1 MAAQFAPFSPWETLL
16 SILLLGALSGIGL
29 VCADPRPGAAACL
42 LAFVAA
48 GALVSSRPQPEDPRA
63 LARFLRLHAEQ
74 LKDPVRLRGWV
85 RVPPEDFE
93 DRDRFTLEAE
103 SIFKDTPVHGGVQIN
118 IRRDPAD
125 PPLDLSYG
133 QRIEFLAGLR
143 QPHNFENPGSF
154 DWVGF
159 LAKRGVN
166 ATGSVRPGVP
176 LLSAGP
182 REGPAW
188 ESWLWKVRIA
198 ARRRLRLLLPETG
211 SESPGPGILRALLL
225 GEQAGLDQETKTGF
239 QRTGT
244 YHALVI
250 SGMHIGVVAF
260 ALLWLLRLMP
270 LPALARA
277 LLAAL
282 AVAAYAL
289 LVGGNV
295 PVSRAAWMFA
305 AYLATTLIYRQRH
318 ALNVLALAA
327 FGFLVW
333 APDLLFDAAFQLSF
347 VSVGLIAGVAVPLLE
362 KTLEPYRLTLI
373 DIWNLDLD
381 PHLAPD
387 VAHHRVALRNWLEPL
402 SVVTRIPRNVAGA
415 TAVGLLRSL
424 VWAGELMVVSAVIQA
439 GLALPMAVHF
449 QRVSLGGLTANMLV
463 VPLTFL
469 AVPIGLA
476 GLAAGW
482 PWAVGI
488 AVRAAAAMAAV
499 VSWHERY
506 LPIDLRVPPP
516 PVWLGLLFGLS
527 LVCVAFSFERGR
539 RWQWSTAMFVLSLA
553 LLMLHPFPHQFTPGR
568 LELTA
573 LDVGQGESLFLALP
587 DGKTMLLDGGGLPT
601 YGEDTRST
609 IDIGDAVVSPYLWS
623 RSVKRLDVVAVSH
636 ADADHMGGI
645 PAILENF
652 NVGELW
658 IGGGA
663 SAQDYAALF
672 PLVEQRHLRVM
683 ALERGD
689 SLQLGGVILEVLGPE
704 ATAPQGS
711 SRNDRS
717 LVLRARYGR
726 HSFLLT
732 GDIERRSEARLIEER
747 LLPGDTVLK
756 VAHHGSRTSSQERFL
771 EQVRPTFA
779 LISAGFDSPF
789 GHPHR
794 DVLERLKH
802 NHATVLRTDLEGLVT
817 VASDG
822 RRLFVSSY
830 ERERMR

>member
-1 MAAQFAPFSPWETLL
+1 
-16 SILLLGALSGIGL
+16 
-29 VCADPRPGAAACL
+29 
-42 LAFVAA
+42 
-48 GALVSSRPQPEDPRA
+48 LVSSRPQPDNPHA
-63 LARFLRLHAEQ
+63 LAAFLRQ
-74 LKDPVRLRGWV
+74 QDQFTDPVRLRGWV
-85 RVPPEDFE
+85 RIPPESFDDWE
-93 DRDRFTLEAE
+93 RFTLEAE
-103 SIFKDTPVHGGVQIN
+103 SIFRDAPVQGGVQVS
-118 IRRDPAD
+118 IRRGATD
-125 PPLDLSYG
+125 PPLELRYG
-133 QRIEFLAGLR
+133 QRIEFLAR
-143 QPHNFENPGSF
+143 VRRPHNFENPGSF

-159 LAKRGVN
+159 LAKDGID
-166 ATGSVRPGVP
+166 ATASVRPGVP

-182 REGPAW
+182 GEGSVWEAW
-188 ESWLWKVRIA
+188 VWDLRIA
-198 ARRRLRLLLPETG
+198 TRRRLQSLLPSTQV
-211 SESPGPGILRALLL
+211 ESPGPGILRALLL
-225 GEQAGLDQETKTGF
+225 GERAGLDQETKTGF

-260 ALLWLLRLMP
+260 ALLGLLRLTP
-270 LPALARA
+270 LPALARS
-277 LLAAL
+277 LLAVL

-305 AYLATTLIYRQRH
+305 AYLATALIYRQRR

-327 FGFLVW
+327 LGFLVW
-333 APDLLFDAAFQLSF
+333 APDSLFDAAFQLSF

-362 KTLEPYRLTLI
+362 KTLDPYRRALT

-381 PHLAPD
+381 LHLAPD
-387 VAHHRVALRNWLEPL
+387 VAHHRVALRSWLEPF
-402 SVVTRIPRNVAGA
+402 SVVTRIPRNLAGA
-415 TAVGLLRSL
+415 MAVGLLRGL
-424 VWAGELMVVSAVIQA
+424 VWAGELLVVSAVIQA

-449 QRVSLGGLTANMLV
+449 QRVSPGGLTANMLV

-488 AVRAAAAMAAV
+488 AERAAAATAAV
-499 VSWHERY
+499 VSWHEHY

-516 PVWLGLLFGLS
+516 PLWLGLLFGLS
-527 LVCVAFSFERGR
+527 LVSVAFSFERGR
-539 RWQWSTAMFVLSLA
+539 RWQWSAAAAFALSLA
-553 LLMLHPFPHQFTPGR
+553 LLVLHPFPHRFTPGR
-568 LELTA
+568 LELSA
-573 LDVGQGESLFLALP
+573 LDVGQGESLFLSLP

-636 ADADHMGGI
+636 PDADHMGGI

-652 NVGELW
+652 DVGEVW
-658 IGGGA
+658 IGGGSSTQGYA
-663 SAQDYAALF
+663 SLF
-672 PLVEQRHLRVM
+672 PLLEQDRLPVM

-689 SLQLGGVILEVLGPE
+689 VLQLGAVTFEALGPE
-704 ATAPQGS
+704 ATTPQS
-711 SRNDRS
+711 ASLNERS

-732 GDIERRSEARLIEER
+732 GDIERQSEARLIEER

-771 EQVRPTFA
+771 ERVRPAFA

-794 DVLERLKH
+794 DVLQRLEH
-802 NHATVLRTDLEGLVT
+802 YHATVLRTDLEGVVT
-817 VASDG
+817 VGSDG
-822 RRLFVSSY
+822 QRLYVSSY
-830 ERERMR
+830 RRERTR